1 MHNFIFNE
9 VLLLTFCQERTNVG
23 DYGIFWDTKHY
34 RGTLIMMWNTALIM
48 MWNMALITKVQN
60 LEEHDHDALEIS
72 FGVPGMNVTF
82 ESKEVVEVTW

>member
-1 MHNFIFNE
+1 MMHNFIFNE

-60 LEEHDHDALEIS
+60 LRNMIMTHLRSPLE
-72 FGVPGMNVTF
+72 FQG
-82 ESKEVVEVTW
+82 